1 MINHHETLQEYVR
14 RILASKGL
22 TETGVSRNSGGRIS
36 RSSVSDIVTGKRI
49 CATLSKLQA
58 LARGLGVS
66 EEEIIAR
73 ARGVR
78 SAVNSEISHGV
89 FARLQTKYLELNNDD
104 KSAILTLVE
113 MLEHEID
120 LRLSR
125 RNEGGDQ
132 QGDGLNNGHG
142 TASW

>member
-1 MINHHETLQEYVR
+1 MGSQETLRDYVCR
-14 RILASKGL
+14 VIEAKGL
-22 TETGVSRNSGGRIS
+22 TETGVSRNSGGGIS

-49 CATLSKLQA
+49 CSTLSKLQA
-58 LARGLGVS
+58 LARGLGVA

-78 SAVNSEISHGV
+78 STVSRERSLGI
-89 FARLQTKYLELNNDD
+89 FTRLHTKYLELNNDD
-104 KSAILTLVE
+104 KGTILTLVE

-125 RNEGGDQ
+125 GIEGGDQ
-132 QGDGLNNGHG
+132 KGDGRNNGHG
-142 TASW
+142 KGSW